1 MIKKVVLVGP
11 ESTGKSTLAR
21 RLANYFD
28 TEVVEEY
35 GRIYCEKFG
44 NDCDA
49 MDHCHIAAG
58 QLFLQEQGLAR
69 ARHGL
74 LICDTDVL
82 VTQTF
87 AELYLGEC
95 PEIIKQWA
103 AREHYDLYLLLDTDV
118 PWVNDSIRL
127 FADRRQW
134 HFNRLKELLE
144 AQQRPY
150 VVISGDYEQ
159 RFQTSVALVKAL
171 TAEAKRPICLNTD

>member
-1 MIKKVVLVGP
+1 MGP

-21 RLANYFD
+21 RLAEHFN
-28 TEVVEEY
+28 TVLVEEY

-58 QLFLQEQGLAR
+58 QLFLEEQALPN

-74 LICDTDVL
+74 LICDTDLL

-87 AELYLGEC
+87 AELYLGQS
-95 PEIIKQWA
+95 PELIQKWA
-103 AREHYDLYLLLDTDV
+103 ASQFYDLYLLLNTDV
-118 PWVNDSIRL
+118 PWINDSIRL

-134 HFNRLKELLE
+134 HFDRLKALLE
-144 AQQRPY
+144 EQQRPY
-150 VVISGDYEQ
+150 VIISGDYEQ
-159 RFQTSVALVKAL
+159 RFRQAIREI
-171 TAEAKRPICLNTD
+171 EAILKPETIL